1 MAKVAPAGLPVK
13 PSPARNHS
21 SMRVWPSL
29 GFPGPAQQLTH
40 TAGTLCATAI
50 GAFDKCAIK

>member
-13 PSPARNHS
+13 PSPARIQS

-40 TAGTLCATAI
+40 TAETLGIIQLRSRHNTH
-50 GAFDKCAIK
+50 IK